1 MLWNLTPFLKASWPK
16 LSQGTLAACSLKR
29 PRHSCREHSSR
40 SSFPCLCWWS
50 WGQNDILL
58 WCHRQSWARRRQ
70 TLGGPGPTRMLHRS
84 MLQNKPTTIA
94 NKLRF
99 EQIKSSWWYLLHKI
113 SICKVVKAPCL
124 EISLGIHECA
134 LQLVSEVTQD
144 RICRGVCCW
153 IFLCFCV
160 TSCFVALS
168 FFYLFGSP
176 FQHKTSTN
184 SSWFF
189 KTIVL
194 LLASSLHPDHPPL
207 CLHLPHPSLLS
218 WLDIPTIFWDLVWP
232 SKCKV
237 YQSMN
242 TKFSQATWESSANLV
257 PCLAKAQKQRKSLGR
272 HAGIV
277 GLVPQWRGSS
287 FQALHL
293 QQHSSPTAWC
303 ARCQGDGCQSR
314 KRWVSPGARVH
325 SLQRRSKLLHQLQLL
340 LWR

>member
-1 MLWNLTPFLKASWPK
+1 MPWDLSGHPWMCTATCIGSHARSHLQRCVLLDLPLLLRHFL
-16 LSQGTLAACSLKR
+16 LCS
-29 PRHSCREHSSR
+29 
-40 SSFPCLCWWS
+40 F
-50 WGQNDILL
+50 I
-58 WCHRQSWARRRQ
+58 
-70 TLGGPGPTRMLHRS
+70 
-84 MLQNKPTTIA
+84 
-94 NKLRF
+94 
-99 EQIKSSWWYLLHKI
+99 
-113 SICKVVKAPCL
+113 
-124 EISLGIHECA
+124 
-134 LQLVSEVTQD
+134 
-144 RICRGVCCW
+144 
-153 IFLCFCV
+153 
-160 TSCFVALS
+160 

-176 FQHKTSTN
+176 FQHKTSKAN